1 MGDFLETAYAQLAR
15 PELIDPDP
23 LAVTREYAAPGDR
36 EVAGIAAACLALG
49 SAPLIVRAAREV
61 LAPLGSSPAS
71 ALAALE
77 DADLSRLLSGFRYR
91 FFGGEDLAALLSA
104 VRNARARHGSLEALF
119 RAGDDPSEPT
129 IVRGADRFVAALED
143 LAGDRWTRPPGKP
156 PWRDNLLPRPRRGS
170 ACKRL
175 FLYLRWMVRK
185 DAIDPG
191 GWSGVDTARLV
202 VPLDTHMGAACRR
215 LGLLAR
221 RADDLAAALEATEAF
236 RRFRPDDP
244 VRYDFALTRPGIHPC
259 LDAESYFRCFD
270 GAPIPP
276 PDRRP

>member
-1 MGDFLETAYAQLAR
+1 M
-15 PELIDPDP
+15 
-23 LAVTREYAAPGDR
+23 
-36 EVAGIAAACLALG
+36 AACLALG

-61 LAPLGSSPAS
+61 LSPLGPRPA
-71 ALAALE
+71 AAL
-77 DADLSRLLSGFRYR
+77 DALGDGDLSSILAGFRYR

-104 VRNARARHGSLEALF
+104 VRNARTRFGSLEALF

-129 IVRGADRFVAALED
+129 VVPAADRFVSALEN
-143 LAGDRWTRPPGKP
+143 LAGSPWPRPPGKP
-156 PWRDNLLPRPRRGS
+156 AWRDNLLPRPSRGS

-185 DAIDPG
+185 DAVDPG
-191 GWSGVDTARLV
+191 GWTGVSPARLV
-202 VPLDTHMGAACRR
+202 VPIDTHMGAACRR
-215 LGLLAR
+215 LGLLSR
-221 RADDLAAALEATEAF
+221 RADDLTAALEATEAF

-270 GAPIPP
+270 
-276 PDRRP
+276 DRGGPEPGPRSRP

>member
-1 MGDFLETAYAQLAR
+1 M
-15 PELIDPDP
+15 
-23 LAVTREYAAPGDR
+23 
-36 EVAGIAAACLALG
+36 AGLAAACLALG
-49 SAPLIVRAAREV
+49 SAPRIVRAAREV
-61 LAPLGSSPAS
+61 LNPLGPRPA
-71 ALAALE
+71 AAL
-77 DADLSRLLSGFRYR
+77 DALRDEDLSEILAGFRYR

-104 VRNARARHGSLEALF
+104 VRNARARFGSLEALF

-129 IVRGADRFVAALED
+129 IVRGVDRFAAALEGS
-143 LAGDRWTRPPGKP
+143 AGVRWTRPPGKSA
-156 PWRDNLLPRPRRGS
+156 WRDNLLPRPSRGS

-185 DAIDPG
+185 DAVDPG
-191 GWSGVDTARLV
+191 GWTGVSPSRLV

-215 LGLLAR
+215 LGLLSR

-259 LDAESYFRCFD
+259 LDADSYFRCFD
-270 GAPIPP
+270 DPET
-276 PDRRP
+276 RPRP

>member
-1 MGDFLETAYAQLAR
+1 M
-15 PELIDPDP
+15 
-23 LAVTREYAAPGDR
+23 TREYSDPGDR
-36 EVAGIAAACLALG
+36 EVAGLAAACLALG

-71 ALAALE
+71 ALEALGDDE
-77 DADLSRLLSGFRYR
+77 LARLLSGFRYR

-104 VRNARARHGSLEALF
+104 VRNARARHRSLEALF

-129 IVRGADRFVAALED
+129 IVAGADRFVAALED
-143 LAGDRWTRPPGKP
+143 LAGARWARPPGKP
-156 PWRDNLLPRPRRGS
+156 AWRDNLLPRPRRGS

-185 DAIDPG
+185 DAVDPG
-191 GWSGVDTARLV
+191 GWKGISPARLV

-221 RADDLAAALEATEAF
+221 GTDNLAAALEATEAF

-270 GAPIPP
+270 DAPNPAP
-276 PDRRP
+276 ARRP